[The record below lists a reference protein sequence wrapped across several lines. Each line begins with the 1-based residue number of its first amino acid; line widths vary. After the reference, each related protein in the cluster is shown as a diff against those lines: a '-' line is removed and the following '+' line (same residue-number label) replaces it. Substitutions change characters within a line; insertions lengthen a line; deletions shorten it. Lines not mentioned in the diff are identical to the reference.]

1 MLDVSDNK
9 QHYKDTF
16 GLLVQEDSEL
26 YNKNKRKRSAKSCV
40 VSDDHSRRSGRILR
54 QSKGK

>member
-9 QHYKDTF
+9 QYYKDTF
-16 GLLVQEDSEL
+16 GLLIQEDSEL
-26 YNKNKRKRSAKSCV
+26 YNKNKRKRSAKSYV
-40 VSDDHSRRSGRILR
+40 ILDDHLHKSDCISK